1 MTSDRMK
8 LIKEVLGICR
18 RVGFEYSVVSSE
30 DEKCFEVVAQKKGMS
45 FLFKLM
51 ENIDQVS
58 EENAQELSRISYH
71 LPATPVI
78 IGEKTR
84 SKEIQDSAV
93 YDRHDIPAVNLET
106 LRAFMVEKI
115 LPVLSAKRGG
125 YYVKVQGEKLRKERV
140 QRNLSLGDL
149 AREGGVSRRTIYEYE
164 RGKMD
169 ASIETIMRLEKFIQK
184 ELAEPI
190 DLLEYGQEKNP
201 PPLSQPPKDPLKR
214 IVDEKISDL
223 GMNPQFMQ
231 KAPFD
236 AIIPSNQGTIL
247 LGVGE
252 TEQQEKNRI
261 WSTGEIAGVL
271 HKTPVY
277 VLSEREDM
285 KSEPIHGV
293 SIMEL
298 EELRAMKKPNEFLKL
313 LLKKQRTRNQ

>member
-1 MTSDRMK
+1 
-8 LIKEVLGICR
+8 
-18 RVGFEYSVVSSE
+18 VGFEYSVVSSD

-51 ENIDQVS
+51 ENIDHVS
-58 EENAQELSRISYH
+58 EDDTQDLSRISYH

-93 YDRHDIPAVNLET
+93 YNRHDIPAINLET
-106 LRAFMVEKI
+106 FRAFMEEQI
-115 LPVLSAKRGG
+115 MPIFFAKRGG
-125 YYVKVQGEKLRKERV
+125 YYVQVQGEKLREERIEK
-140 QRNLSLGDL
+140 NLSLGDL

-169 ASIETIMRLEKFIQK
+169 ASIETIMRLEKYIQK
-184 ELAEPI
+184 ELAKPI
-190 DLLEYGQEKNP
+190 DLLEYGPEKTP
-201 PPLSQPPKDPLKR
+201 PPRSQPPKDPLKR
-214 IVDEKISDL
+214 MVDEKMNDL

-236 AIIPSNQGTIL
+236 AIIPSNQGTLI

-252 TEQQEKNRI
+252 TEQQDKSRI

-277 VLSEREDM
+277 VINEREDM
-285 KSEPIHGV
+285 KSELIHGV

-298 EELRAMKKPNEFLKL
+298 EELHALKKPKEFLKL
-313 LLKKQRTRNQ
+313 LLKKQKTRNQ